1 MKKLFL
7 TAMAFAALMSAPVL
21 TSCSDEDEPGGG
33 GGGQGEAV
41 EIGGGALEEDMTLDA
56 TKEYLLTGT
65 LTVPDGVT
73 LTIPAG
79 TTIRAQ
85 KGFDKY
91 IIVAQGG
98 KIEAKGTATQPI
110 VFTADDESAAEPG
123 YWGGLIV
130 NGKAPISGGG
140 TSAAEVDNDQM
151 YGGTD
156 EADNSGSIQYVKLLY
171 TGARSS
177 ADVEH
182 NGLTLNGVGSGT
194 TIDHIYILEG
204 ADDAI
209 EFFGGSVDVDNLLAV
224 NCDDDMFDFT
234 QGYSGKLSNCYGVWE
249 AGFTSTEEDP
259 RGVEADGNLDGNY
272 PEHNPQSD
280 FTIENM
286 TIENLSDYEMNDAIK
301 IRRGAKATITNALV
315 KGSGPI
321 SDLVDM
327 TDSKGVADNASVIS
341 VTTENAATDVEMVY
355 VPDPED
361 DPDGQTLTCTATVD
375 VVSGN
380 AGASQSDFA
389 WTGYTFGASSETPSV
404 VTETLPTDISADL
417 ELDASKVYLIEGSV
431 IVNDGATLTIPAGTT
446 IRAKEGFAN
455 YLLVAQGGKIM
466 AEGTAENPIT
476 FTAENE
482 ADAKAGYWGGVIIN
496 GKAPISGDNA
506 GTLGSTEINN
516 DFKYGG
522 TNSADNSG
530 VLKYVRILY
539 TGANSSDEIEHNGLT
554 LNGVGNG
561 TVIENIYVA
570 DGADDAIEFFGGSVD
585 VTGLLAVN
593 CDDDMF
599 DFTQG
604 YCGTLKD
611 CYGRWEAEFVSTEED
626 PRGVEADGN
635 LDGNYPGHT
644 PQSDFAIENMT
655 IENLSATQEM
665 QDAIKVRRG
674 AEASITNA
682 LVKGSGL
689 ITNLVDLTDGRGTAD
704 NASDI
709 NVTNEATD
717 VTTETNKGTCTA
729 TVTVAS
735 GNTGCTLDFAW
746 TGYNL

>member
-21 TSCSDEDEPGGG
+21 TSCSDEDTPGGG
-33 GGGQGEAV
+33 GGGQGESV
-41 EIGGGALEEDMTLDA
+41 EIGGGTLEEDMTLDA

-98 KIEAKGTATQPI
+98 KIEARGTATQPI
-110 VFTADDESAAEPG
+110 VFTADDESAAASG
-123 YWGGLIV
+123 YWGGLII

-156 EADNSGSIQYVKLLY
+156 EADNSGTIQYVKLLY

-182 NGLTLNGVGSGT
+182 NGLTLNGVGNGT

-209 EFFGGSVDVDNLLAV
+209 EFFGGSVNVDNLLAV

-249 AGFTSTEEDP
+249 EGFTSSEEDP
-259 RGVEADGNLDGNY
+259 RGVEADGNLDGNHS
-272 PEHNPQSD
+272 EHTPQSD

-286 TIENLSDYEMNDAIK
+286 TIDNLSAQEMNDAIK

-321 SDLVDM
+321 DDLVDM

-355 VPDPED
+355 VPDSEK
-361 DPDGQTLTCTATVD
+361 DPNGKVQTCTATVN
-375 VVSGN
+375 VASGN
-380 AGASQSDFA
+380 VGASQSAFA
-389 WTGYTFGASSETPSV
+389 WTGYSFGGGAASV
-404 VTETLPTDISADL
+404 VVETLPTDISADL
-417 ELDASKVYLIEGSV
+417 ELDASKEYLIEGSV
-431 IVNDGATLTIPAGTT
+431 IVADGATLTIPAGTT

-466 AEGTAENPIT
+466 AEGTAEKPIT

-482 ADAKAGYWGGVIIN
+482 AEAAAGYWGGLIIN
-496 GKAPISGDNA
+496 GKAPLSGAGA
-506 GTLGSTEINN
+506 GTIGRTEINN
-516 DFKYGG
+516 DFEYGG
-522 TNSADNSG
+522 TDIADNSG

-539 TGANSSDEIEHNGLT
+539 TGARSSEDIEHNGLT

-561 TVIENIYVA
+561 TLIENIYVA
-570 DGADDAIEFFGGSVD
+570 EGADDAIEFFGGSVN

-593 CDDDMF
+593 SDDDMF

-611 CYGRWEAEFVSTEED
+611 CYGRWEEGFTSTESD
-626 PRGVEADGN
+626 PSGVEADGN
-635 LDGNYPGHT
+635 LDGNGPDHT
-644 PQSDFAIENMT
+644 PQSDFKIENMT
-655 IENLSATQEM
+655 IENLSGQEM
-665 QDAIKVRRG
+665 TAAINVRRH
-674 AEASITNA
+674 AKATVTNA
-682 LVKGSGL
+682 LIKGSGPIYNL
-689 ITNLVDLTDGRGTAD
+689 INLDGGTKGTAD
-704 NASDI
+704 NASSLS
-709 NVTNEATD
+709 VTNEATD
-717 VTTETNKGTCTA
+717 VTTEENKGTCTA
-729 TVTVAS
+729 TVNFVS
-735 GNTGCTLDFAW
+735 GNTGCELDFAW
-746 TGYNL
+746 TGYSL

>member
-21 TSCSDEDEPGGG
+21 TSCSDEDTPGGG
-33 GGGQGEAV
+33 GGGQGESV
-41 EIGGGALEEDMTLDA
+41 EIGGGTLEEDMTLDA

-98 KIEAKGTATQPI
+98 KIEARGTATQPI
-110 VFTADDESAAEPG
+110 VFTADDESAAASG
-123 YWGGLIV
+123 YWGGLII

-156 EADNSGSIQYVKLLY
+156 EADNSGTIQYVKLLY

-182 NGLTLNGVGSGT
+182 NGLTLNGVGNGT

-209 EFFGGSVDVDNLLAV
+209 EFFGGSVNVDNLLAV

-249 AGFTSTEEDP
+249 EGFTSSEEDP
-259 RGVEADGNLDGNY
+259 RGVEADGNLDGNHS
-272 PEHNPQSD
+272 EHTPQSD

-286 TIENLSDYEMNDAIK
+286 TIENLSAQEMNDAIK
-301 IRRGAKATITNALV
+301 IRRHAKA
-315 KGSGPI
+315 
-321 SDLVDM
+321 
-327 TDSKGVADNASVIS
+327 IS

-355 VPDPED
+355 VPDSEK
-361 DPDGQTLTCTATVD
+361 DPDGKVQTCTATVN
-375 VVSGN
+375 VASGN
-380 AGASQSDFA
+380 VGASQSAFA
-389 WTGYTFGASSETPSV
+389 WTGYSFGGGAAAV
-404 VTETLPTDISADL
+404 VVETLPTDISADL
-417 ELDASKVYLIEGSV
+417 ELDASKEYLIEGSV
-431 IVNDGATLTIPAGTT
+431 IVADGATLTIPAGTT

-466 AEGTAENPIT
+466 AEGTAEKPIT

-482 ADAKAGYWGGVIIN
+482 AEAAAGYWGGLIIN
-496 GKAPISGDNA
+496 GKAPLSGASA
-506 GTLGSTEINN
+506 GTIGRTEINN
-516 DFKYGG
+516 DFEYGG
-522 TNSADNSG
+522 TDIADNSG

-539 TGANSSDEIEHNGLT
+539 TGARSSEDIEHNGLT

-561 TVIENIYVA
+561 TLIENIYVA
-570 DGADDAIEFFGGSVD
+570 EGADDAIEFFGGSVN

-593 CDDDMF
+593 SDDDMF

-611 CYGRWEAEFVSTEED
+611 CYGRWEEGYTSTESD
-626 PRGVEADGN
+626 PSGVEADGN
-635 LDGNYPGHT
+635 LDGKGPDHT
-644 PQSDFAIENMT
+644 PQSDFTIENMT
-655 IENLSATQEM
+655 IENLSAQEM
-665 QDAIKVRRG
+665 NDAIKIRRH
-674 AEASITNA
+674 AKA
-682 LVKGSGL
+682 
-689 ITNLVDLTDGRGTAD
+689 
-704 NASDI
+704 
-709 NVTNEATD
+709 ATD
-717 VTTETNKGTCTA
+717 VTAEENKGTCTA
-729 TVTVAS
+729 TVNFVS
-735 GNTGCTLDFAW
+735 GNTGCELDFAW
-746 TGYNL
+746 TGYSL

>member
-1 MKKLFL
+1 MEN
-7 TAMAFAALMSAPVL
+7 VL
-21 TSCSDEDEPGGG
+21 NC
-33 GGGQGEAV
+33 
-41 EIGGGALEEDMTLDA
+41 L
-56 TKEYLLTGT
+56 
-65 LTVPDGVT
+65 
-73 LTIPAG
+73 
-79 TTIRAQ
+79 
-85 KGFDKY
+85 
-91 IIVAQGG
+91 II
-98 KIEAKGTATQPI
+98 
-110 VFTADDESAAEPG
+110 
-123 YWGGLIV
+123 
-130 NGKAPISGGG
+130 
-140 TSAAEVDNDQM
+140 
-151 YGGTD
+151 
-156 EADNSGSIQYVKLLY
+156 
-171 TGARSS
+171 
-177 ADVEH
+177 
-182 NGLTLNGVGSGT
+182 
-194 TIDHIYILEG
+194 
-204 ADDAI
+204 
-209 EFFGGSVDVDNLLAV
+209 
-224 NCDDDMFDFT
+224 
-234 QGYSGKLSNCYGVWE
+234 
-249 AGFTSTEEDP
+249 
-259 RGVEADGNLDGNY
+259 
-272 PEHNPQSD
+272 
-280 FTIENM
+280 
-286 TIENLSDYEMNDAIK
+286 
-301 IRRGAKATITNALV
+301 
-315 KGSGPI
+315 GSGPAGYTAAI
-321 SDLVDM
+321 YAARAGMSPVMVEGLERGGQL
-327 TDSKGVADNASVIS
+327 TT
-341 VTTENAATDVEMVY
+341 TTEVENFPGY
-355 VPDPED
+355 
-361 DPDGQTLTCTATVD
+361 PDGIFGTELMENMRKQAERFGTKIISNIVT
-375 VVSGN
+375 G
-380 AGASQSDFA
+380 SDFSVHPLKVTLSDGNELCA
-389 WTGYTFGASSETPSV
+389 HTIIIATGATAKYLGLEDEKKYRGSGVSACATCDGFFYRNKNVAV
-404 VTETLPTDISADL
+404 VGGGDTACEEALYLSNL
-417 ELDASKVYLIEGSV
+417 ASKVYLIEGSV

-570 DGADDAIEFFGGSVD
+570 DGADDAIEFFGGSVN

-689 ITNLVDLTDGRGTAD
+689 ITNLVDLTDGRGMAD

-729 TVTVAS
+729 TVTVAP